1 MQRTH
6 KLSHCRLCG
15 KKLPALRKLFSSTVE
30 FCDDS
35 HRSEFASQQNDLGLA
50 RLLEGAPRSAAEM
63 RWERCAQRMQ
73 SKAGPAEF
81 GRRDVLSQTAIAE
94 G

>member
-1 MQRTH
+1 MQSTYE
-6 KLSHCRLCG
+6 LSHCRLCG
-15 KKLPALRKLFSSTVE
+15 KKLSAVRRLFSSIVE

-35 HRSEFASQQNDLGLA
+35 HRSEFASQQSDLGLA
-50 RLLEGAPRSAAEM
+50 RLLEGASTSAAEM

-73 SKAGPAEF
+73 STGEAADF
-81 GRRDVLSQTAIAE
+81 GNRDILSQAAVAQ